1 MLGAEVTL
9 DISEI
14 IRASLGE
21 KRVDLLLKNAR
32 IVNVLSGEI
41 YKENVA
47 VDGGLVVGFG
57 DYEASHVIDLEGK
70 YLTPGFIDGHMH
82 MESSMVNPT
91 EFASVA
97 LTRGT
102 TTVVVDPHEIANVRG
117 IEGIKFILRANKVV
131 PLDIYAMVPS
141 CVPAT
146 PLETSGARLTAEDI
160 GPSFTKDRILG
171 LGELMD
177 FPGVIQKDP
186 HVLRKLK
193 VKGVQRIDGH
203 APGVSGK
210 NLYAYIA
217 AGAISD
223 HECTTYEEALE
234 KLRLGMYIMIR
245 EGSVTR
251 DLDALLPLV
260 TPVNMRRC
268 MFVTDDREP
277 TDLLK
282 EGHLNYAVKKA
293 IHNGMDPTVAVA
305 MATINTAKYFDL
317 KNLGAIAPG
326 YIADLLV
333 IDDFN
338 EFNISK
344 VFKKGELVADRG
356 KITYS
361 ARPLDPAPVLNTVN
375 LPPVTEDMFRIEAKG
390 EEINVIGLVP
400 KQIVTKKLKMK
411 AKIENGEAVSD
422 TKNDILKM
430 IVIERHNATGNMG
443 KSFIHGFGI
452 KKGALASTV
461 AHDSHNLIILG
472 TNDQDMMIAAKRIQ
486 ALQGGQVIVI
496 DGEVVAELPLPLGGL
511 MSDLSLEEVH
521 ERLLEFDEITNKLG
535 SKVPHPF
542 MTLSFMA
549 LPVIPSLKVT
559 DRGLVDVNKF
569 DFIDIFDVND

>member
-1 MLGAEVTL
+1 MIGSQEIDLVEV
-9 DISEI
+9 

-21 KRVDLLLKNAR
+21 KRVSLLLKNAKL
-32 IVNVLSGEI
+32 VNVLSGEI
-41 YKENVA
+41 YDTSVA
-47 VDGGLVVGFG
+47 VDHGLVVGFG
-57 DYEASHVIDLEGK
+57 DYEAEHVIDLGGK

-82 MESSMVNPT
+82 MESSMIEPT
-91 EFASVA
+91 EFSKVVVP
-97 LTRGT
+97 RGT

-117 IEGIKFILRANKVV
+117 IEGIKYILRANKVV

-177 FPGVIQKDP
+177 FPGVIHKNP
-186 HVLRKLK
+186 HVLRKMK
-193 VKGVQRIDGH
+193 VRGIKRIDGH

-210 NLYAYIA
+210 PLYAYIA
-217 AGAISD
+217 AGAVSD

-277 TDLLK
+277 IDLLN
-282 EGHLNYAVKKA
+282 EGHMNFVVKKA
-293 IHNGMDPTVAVA
+293 ISRGMEPPVAIA
-305 MATINTAKYFDL
+305 MASINTAEYFGL
-317 KNLGAIAPG
+317 KNVGAVAPG

-333 IDDFN
+333 IEDFHN
-338 EFNISK
+338 FKITH
-344 VFKKGELVADRG
+344 VFKKGKLVAMDG
-356 KITYS
+356 K
-361 ARPLDPAPVLNTVN
+361 PLFSPEKVDPSPVTNTVN
-375 LPPVTEDMFRIEAKG
+375 LPPLSVDNFKIKAKG
-390 EEINVIGLVP
+390 EYINVIGLIP
-400 KQIVTKKLKMK
+400 DQIVTKKLKMQ
-411 AKIENGEAVSD
+411 AKVVDGEVVAD
-422 TKNDILKM
+422 PERDILKM
-430 IVIERHNATGNMG
+430 VVVERHHATGNIG
-443 KSFIHGFGI
+443 HAFAQGFGI
-452 KKGALASTV
+452 KRGAIASTV

-472 TNDQDMMIAAKRIQ
+472 ANDEDMLVAAKRIQ
-486 ALQGGQVIVI
+486 EIQGGQVVVV
-496 DGEVVAELPLPLGGL
+496 DGEVKAELPLPIGGL
-511 MSDLSLEEVH
+511 MSDMPLEEVILH
-521 ERLLEFDEITNKLG
+521 LKQLDDVTKELG

-549 LPVIPSLKVT
+549 LPVIPELKVT
-559 DRGLVDVNKF
+559 DKGLVDVNKF
-569 DFIDIFDVND
+569 DFIDIFDTN

>member
-1 MLGAEVTL
+1 MLGSEVSIDL
-9 DISEI
+9 AEI

-41 YKENVA
+41 YLDDVA
-47 VDGGLVVGFG
+47 IDGGLVVGFG
-57 DYEASHVIDLEGK
+57 EYEAVQILDLGGK

-82 MESSMVNPT
+82 MESSMIEPT
-91 EFASVA
+91 EFCRVV
-97 LTRGT
+97 LPRGT

-117 IEGIKFILRANKVV
+117 IEGIKYILRANKVL

-146 PLETSGARLTAEDI
+146 PLETSGACLSAEDI
-160 GPSFTKDRILG
+160 SPSFTKDRILG

-177 FPGVIQKDP
+177 FPGVLDKNP
-186 HVLRKLK
+186 HVLHKLN
-193 VKGVQRIDGH
+193 VKGIKRIDGH

-210 NLYAYIA
+210 HLYAYIA
-217 AGAISD
+217 AGAVSD

-277 TDLLK
+277 VDLLN
-282 EGHLNYAVKKA
+282 EGHMNFVVRKA
-293 IHNGMDPTVAVA
+293 IHSGMDPTVAIA
-305 MATINTAKYFDL
+305 MATINTAEYFGL
-317 KNLGAIAPG
+317 KNVGAIAPG

-333 IDDFN
+333 IDNFDDFN
-338 EFNISK
+338 VTH
-344 VFKKGELVADRG
+344 VFKKGQLVARNQ
-356 KITYS
+356 KPSFTIH
-361 ARPLDPAPVLNTVN
+361 RLDPTPVMNTVN
-375 LPPVTEDMFRIEAKG
+375 LPPIDKNTFKIEAKG
-390 EEINVIGLVP
+390 EYINVISLIP
-400 KQIVTKKLKMK
+400 DQIVTRKLKMK
-411 AKIENGEAVSD
+411 AKIEDGEAVSD
-422 TKNDILKM
+422 TENDILKM
-430 IVIERHNATGNMG
+430 VVIERHNATGNVG
-443 KSFIHGFGI
+443 KSFVNGFGI

-472 TNDQDMMIAAKRIQ
+472 TNDDDMVTAAQRVKE
-486 ALQGGQVIVI
+486 LQGGQVIAI
-496 DGEVVAELPLPLGGL
+496 DGEIKAELPLPLGGL
-511 MSDLSLEEVH
+511 MSDLSLEEVKAK
-521 ERLLEFDEITNKLG
+521 LDKFDEITRKIG

-549 LPVIPSLKVT
+549 LPVIPELKVT
-559 DRGLVDVNKF
+559 DKGLVDVNKF
-569 DFIDIFDVND
+569 DFIDIFVN